1 MRKLSAWL
9 LKTANL
15 ISNFWERCKCK
26 WNKSLLFISFENVG
40 CNNKL
45 CTCKR

>member
-9 LKTANL
+9 IKAADW
-15 ISNFWERCKCK
+15 IGAFWNTCKCK
-26 WNKSLLFISFENVG
+26 WNKSLLFISFKNVG

-45 CTCKR
+45 CTCKK